1 VAPLM
6 MGMLKD
12 HYGAEA
18 GLQALAAVSLLTGLI
33 FLAIVLNTSRSSS
46 LAAEAS

>member
-1 VAPLM
+1 M
-6 MGMLKD
+6 MGALKD
-12 HYGAEA
+12 RYGVEV
-18 GLQALAAVSLLTGLI
+18 GLQALAAASLLTGLI